1 MGVQQGRRVPIKLQ
15 VEAQSERTVEKIL
28 EQAKDK
34 IMVWELLGLLP
45 DLLSEIWGIW
55 RLPLSNKMMIPS
67 TQAGDIGLG
76 ATVATTS
83 AIGRENLQG
92 VRVVVLTIR
101 CLQELS
107 ACFSPMVMGKNAG
120 KLKVK
125 MLIDSGS
132 EMCIRSRDL

>member
-83 AIGRENLQG
+83 VEGPGNLQG
-92 VRVVVLTIR
+92 VRVEVRTISGFKETGGFQKSYISMLTRSHEAFLGIS
-101 CLQELS
+101 L
-107 ACFSPMVMGKNAG
+107 FSRKA
-120 KLKVK
+120 K
-125 MLIDSGS
+125 
-132 EMCIRSRDL
+132 